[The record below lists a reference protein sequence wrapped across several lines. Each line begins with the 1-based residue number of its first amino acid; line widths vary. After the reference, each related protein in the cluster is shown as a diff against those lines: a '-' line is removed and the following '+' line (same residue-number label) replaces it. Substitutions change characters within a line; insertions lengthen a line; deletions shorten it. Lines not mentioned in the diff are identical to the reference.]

1 MAEQERKWAREVA
14 QRILDKERAVAKR
27 NVGRIPYTTEG
38 DHCFNDQVGQGIN
51 WWTNGFW
58 GGLEWQLWNAS
69 HEEAFRENAIFT
81 EEQMD
86 SVLMD
91 YNAMDHDSGFR
102 WLPTAVENY
111 RLFGGKES
119 RNRGLLATA
128 NLAGRFNGNGNF
140 IRAWNDW
147 GDGRNTTGW
156 AIIDCMMNLPLLYWA
171 SKELGDPRFRHIAM
185 AHADTAA
192 KNFIREDGSVRHIV
206 EFDPETGNFV
216 REHGGQGMGEGSS
229 WTRGQ
234 SWALYGFTLSFH
246 HAREKR
252 YMDVACKVADAFV
265 RRIPESGLIPVDFD
279 QPAEVKWQDGT
290 AAAIAACG
298 LLTLAKELEN
308 MELSA
313 AEGKEERVF
322 AYRLAALKMLHAL
335 DEKGCDYDPEHDE
348 LLTKC
353 TAAYHDGRHDFPII
367 YGDYYY
373 VEAIW
378 KLTGDESFIW

>member
-1 MAEQERKWAREVA
+1 MGELEREWASEVA
-14 QRILDKERAVAKR
+14 QKIMKKERAVARR
-27 NVGRIPYTTEG
+27 NVGRIPYTAG
-38 DHCFNDQVGQGIN
+38 ADHRFNDQVGGGIG

-58 GGLEWQLWNAS
+58 GGMEWQLWNAC
-69 HEEAFRENAIFT
+69 HEDVFRENAIFT

-86 SVLMD
+86 AVFMD

-102 WLPTAVENY
+102 WLPTAVANY
-111 RLFGGKES
+111 RLFGGRKS
-119 RNRGLLATA
+119 RNRGLLAAA

-147 GDGRNTTGW
+147 GDGRDTTGW

-171 SKELGDPRFRHIAM
+171 SKELGDPRFRRIAM

-192 KNFIREDGSVRHIV
+192 KSFIREDGSVRHIV
-206 EFDPETGNFV
+206 EFNPETGEYL

-252 YMDVACKVADAFV
+252 YLDMACKVADAFV
-265 RRIPESGLIPVDFD
+265 KRVPKSGLIPVDFD
-279 QPAEVKWQDGT
+279 QPDEVKWQDGT

-298 LLTLAKELEN
+298 LLTLADELEG
-308 MELSA
+308 MA
-313 AEGKEERVF
+313 AEKQEGEERIPS
-322 AYRLAALKMLHAL
+322 YRQTAIKLLRAL
-335 DEKGCDYDPEHDE
+335 DEKNCDYDPEHDE

-353 TAAYHDGRHDFPII
+353 SAAYHDGKHDFPII
-367 YGDYYY
+367 YGDYYFI
-373 VEAIW
+373 EAIW
-378 KLTGDESFIW
+378 KLTGQELFLW